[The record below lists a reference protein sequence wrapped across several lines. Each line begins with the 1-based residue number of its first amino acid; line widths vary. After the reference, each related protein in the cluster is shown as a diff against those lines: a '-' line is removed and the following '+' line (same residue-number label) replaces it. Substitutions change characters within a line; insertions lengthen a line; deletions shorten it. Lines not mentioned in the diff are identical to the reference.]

1 LAGKNIRPIDLQKVG
16 IFEPFKVCL
25 IGKQIQITQE
35 AKMIKEL
42 TQDAEKRM
50 RSAIQSLH
58 DDLSVIRT
66 GRANPSL
73 VERMSVEYYG
83 SPVPLIQL
91 ATIGVPEP
99 RQLMIKPFDQASIKD
114 IEKAILA
121 SDLGL
126 TPMNDGKVIRLN
138 LPPLNE
144 ERRRDLIR
152 SVHNRLEEARIAV
165 RNIRRD
171 INKDMRD
178 FEEEKMISKD
188 DLERGEEDVQKM
200 TDKYIDEIGEVGK
213 NKETEIMEV

>member
-1 LAGKNIRPIDLQKVG
+1 
-16 IFEPFKVCL
+16 
-25 IGKQIQITQE
+25 
-35 AKMIKEL
+35 MIKEL

-50 RSAIQSLH
+50 KSAIQSLH

-121 SDLGL
+121 SDLG
-126 TPMNDGKVIRLN
+126 
-138 LPPLNE
+138 
-144 ERRRDLIR
+144 RRR
-152 SVHNRLEEARIAV
+152 
-165 RNIRRD
+165 
-171 INKDMRD
+171 
-178 FEEEKMISKD
+178 
-188 DLERGEEDVQKM
+188 
-200 TDKYIDEIGEVGK
+200 
-213 NKETEIMEV
+213 